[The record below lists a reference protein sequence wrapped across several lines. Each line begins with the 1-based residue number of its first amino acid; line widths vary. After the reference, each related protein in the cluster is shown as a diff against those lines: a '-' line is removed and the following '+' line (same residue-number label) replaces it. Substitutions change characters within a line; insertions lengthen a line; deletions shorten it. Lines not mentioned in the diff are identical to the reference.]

1 MRAIVVLRRQ
11 RREQRRRRKRWQRRQ
26 LQDDRDV
33 VHAERRLLRLLD
45 RSVHVHLGRQPLPRS
60 LHEGQ
65 RLQERVL
72 RPAEERRG
80 RVRVGVVVRL
90 MGTEGTMRT
99 TRYVEAGAGAVIALG
114 ALVATLVALSGRPP
128 ERGEKLASAGAA
140 LDALGAVAESTAA
153 AAAARIAAAAAAR
166 DVRRTPD
173 GGAPSDGARA
183 SDFSVAA
190 VALAPSCPELEAGAA
205 HRTGEDGSETVL
217 VLVDRRTGARAW
229 VGAGDTL
236 AGARVR
242 HVGTNPAD
250 EAMTAWIERSDAPG
264 EVCRVTLPA
273 ARARDGSAALEGP
286 ALPAGAFGTSSMAR
300 TQVATIDARVED
312 FQRAP

>member
-1 MRAIVVLRRQ
+1 MTLVA
-11 RREQRRRRKRWQRRQ
+11 
-26 LQDDRDV
+26 
-33 VHAERRLLRLLD
+33 
-45 RSVHVHLGRQPLPRS
+45 
-60 LHEGQ
+60 
-65 RLQERVL
+65 
-72 RPAEERRG
+72 
-80 RVRVGVVVRL
+80 
-90 MGTEGTMRT
+90 
-99 TRYVEAGAGAVIALG
+99 
-114 ALVATLVALSGRPP
+114 VATLVALSGRPP
-128 ERGEKLASAGAA
+128 ARGATLASAGAS

-153 AAAARIAAAAAAR
+153 AAAARMAAAEAAAR
-166 DVRRTPD
+166 DLRRGAD
-173 GGAPSDGARA
+173 GDAPSGRARGG
-183 SDFSVAA
+183 DVFSVGA

-205 HRTGEDGSETVL
+205 HGTGEDGGETVL

-250 EAMTAWIERSDAPG
+250 EAMTAWIERSEAPG

-300 TQVATIDARVED
+300 TQVATADARAED

>member
-1 MRAIVVLRRQ
+1 
-11 RREQRRRRKRWQRRQ
+11 
-26 LQDDRDV
+26 
-33 VHAERRLLRLLD
+33 
-45 RSVHVHLGRQPLPRS
+45 
-60 LHEGQ
+60 
-65 RLQERVL
+65 
-72 RPAEERRG
+72 
-80 RVRVGVVVRL
+80 VRVGVVVRL
-90 MGTEGTMRT
+90 MGTEGAMRT
-99 TRYVEAGAGAVIALG
+99 TQYVQAGAGAAIALG

-128 ERGEKLASAGAA
+128 ERREKLASAGAA
-140 LDALGAVAESTAA
+140 LDALGAIAESTAA
-153 AAAARIAAAAAAR
+153 ATAARIAAVEAAAR
-166 DVRRTPD
+166 DVRRTPG
-173 GGAPSDGARA
+173 GGAPSDGAQA
-183 SDFSVAA
+183 SAFSVAA

-300 TQVATIDARVED
+300 TQVAAVDARVED

>member
-1 MRAIVVLRRQ
+1 M
-11 RREQRRRRKRWQRRQ
+11 
-26 LQDDRDV
+26 
-33 VHAERRLLRLLD
+33 
-45 RSVHVHLGRQPLPRS
+45 
-60 LHEGQ
+60 
-65 RLQERVL
+65 
-72 RPAEERRG
+72 
-80 RVRVGVVVRL
+80 RVGVVVRL

-128 ERGEKLASAGAA
+128 ERGEKLASAGAS

-153 AAAARIAAAAAAR
+153 AAAARISAADAAAR
-166 DVRRTPD
+166 DARRTQD

-183 SDFSVAA
+183 GGAFSVAA